1 MKLLEFKVESAFRN
15 LKGLKIKFDNHMS
28 TYVVIGTNGAG
39 KSNVLEA
46 LSCVF
51 KTLYY
56 DSNRNFEFDFYLKYE
71 ILNQSILLLYN
82 EGSHKFV
89 FKIGDTKVDD
99 AKVDEILPQYLPSRI
114 ICNYSGED
122 LRIYESY
129 YKEPRELFT
138 KELIKGTAA
147 HSLQMM
153 FVNKDY
159 WKIIFVVL
167 ACCKGQ
173 VEAFDQFLTDTLR
186 VKSIDNIT
194 LRVDEK
200 ELDGWSNSAPA
211 LYLRQLLARTK
222 GRNITI
228 EDFCPNDEDAL
239 VIYNNLVGVYELI
252 RDNFVITFNDGI
264 DTAYFSEG
272 EKKMMVVLFMLE
284 ALSDERS
291 LLLLDEPDSHIHIAQ
306 KGKLVSFLTET
317 DNRENVI
324 TTHSPS
330 LTTQFKDEA
339 IIMLSPDKDGN
350 AEVVDKDKAAI
361 VKELTNGVWNIQ
373 EQNIFLNSNKD
384 ILLVEGWTDE
394 AYISKALEVFKRQ
407 GKFLD
412 LDFSYLPCNGSSN
425 VIMMS
430 KKFHPKENQMMIAL
444 FDDDQAGWNSIRG
457 VFGLDKDSDKKDFGK
472 AQKKNDIWYA
482 IIPAKNRK
490 LRGNFNIED
499 YFDHHVFLK
508 FVMSFKSLNEIV
520 EKNSLKPKLANMCKN
535 NELPDKK
542 YEKFAKLFDFIGE
555 IKQADSRGK
564 TRL

>member
-1 MKLLEFKVESAFRN
+1 MKLLEFKVSSSYRN
-15 LKGLKIKFDNHMS
+15 LKGLKIKFDSNMS
-28 TYVVIGTNGAG
+28 TYVVIGANGAG

-46 LSCVF
+46 LSSVF

-56 DSNRNFEFDFYLKYE
+56 DSNRNFEFCFYLKYE
-71 ILNQSILLLYN
+71 ILNHNVILLYTDK
-82 EGSHKFV
+82 HKFV
-89 FKIGDTKVDD
+89 FKIDKAEVDD
-99 AKVDEILPQYLPSRI
+99 AEVDEMLTQYLPSRI

-122 LRIYESY
+122 SRIYESY
-129 YKEPRELFT
+129 YKEPRELYT
-138 KELIKGTAA
+138 KELIKGTTTR
-147 HSLQMM
+147 SLQMM

-159 WKIIFVVL
+159 WKIIFVVM
-167 ACCKGQ
+167 ACCKDQ
-173 VEAFDQFLTDTLR
+173 VEAFSNFLTETLG
-186 VKSIDNIT
+186 VKTIDNIT
-194 LRVDEK
+194 LHVDEK
-200 ELDGWSNSAPA
+200 ELEGWSNSAPA
-211 LYLRQLLARTK
+211 LYLRQLLARTEGK
-222 GRNITI
+222 NISI
-228 EDFCPNDEDAL
+228 DDFCPNGEDAIF
-239 VIYNNLVGVYELI
+239 IYNNLVGVYELI
-252 RDNFVITFNDGI
+252 KDNFDITFNGGI

-330 LTTQFKDEA
+330 LTTQFKEEA
-339 IIMLSPDKDGN
+339 IIMLSADENGN

-361 VKELTNGVWNIQ
+361 VKELTNDTWTIQ

-394 AYISKALEVFKRQ
+394 AYISKALEVFQKQ
-407 GKFLD
+407 GEYMN
-412 LDFSYLPCNGSSN
+412 LDFSYLPCNGSNN
-425 VIMMS
+425 VKMMS
-430 KKFHPKENQMMIAL
+430 EKFHPKENQMMIAL

-457 VFGLDKDSDKKDFGK
+457 VFGLDKDSDKKVFGK

-482 IIPAKNRK
+482 FIPAKNKK

-508 FVMSFKSLNEIV
+508 FVMSFKSLNEVV
-520 EKNSLKPKLANMCKN
+520 EKNSLKSKLAKMCKN
-535 NELPDKK
+535 NELPDAK
-542 YEKFAKLFDFIGE
+542 YEKFAKLFDFIEE
-555 IKQADSRGK
+555 IKRADAEGK
-564 TRL
+564 IRI